1 MQPRRP
7 PPTPHH
13 KLTAVSTAPGDLP
26 PPPSPNTPTQIAGQ
40 EVAPTNMVPP
50 APAYAPAASA
60 PLNTEALA
68 SFVLGIVSFVAH
80 VPIPVIGG
88 FVVAVIAVITGY
100 QARQTIRRTGERGMG
115 FATAGMIIGI
125 VHLALLIVFVIVTI
139 FVIFAFGI
147 VIFGFHR

>member
-1 MQPRRP
+1 
-7 PPTPHH
+7 
-13 KLTAVSTAPGDLP
+13 
-26 PPPSPNTPTQIAGQ
+26 
-40 EVAPTNMVPP
+40 MVPR

-60 PLNTEALA
+60 PLNAEALA
-68 SFVLGIVSFVAH
+68 SFVLGIASFVAH

-125 VHLALLIVFVIVTI
+125 VHLSLLILFVIV
-139 FVIFAFGI
+139 VIFAIFVFGI
-147 VIFGFHR
+147 MMFGFHR